1 MKVEKTDMLPQ
12 KAEIIKIKQ
21 ETKTNL
27 NIKTF
32 RLRFK
37 DRSQRDNFQFKP
49 GQFMMVTVFGVGEAP
64 FGFASSPT
72 EKEYFEFSVK
82 EVGLVTEALHNL
94 KEGDIIGVRGPYG
107 NGFPLESTEGK
118 NIIFIGGGI
127 GIAPLRSLINY
138 VLDEENRHKYK
149 KIQLLNAFRS
159 PEDTLY
165 CDDYEW
171 WENTENTEVKY
182 TIDEPCEGW
191 SKCVGFPHTLIVEE
205 LNYELPDTRVFTC
218 GPPIMI
224 KFVTEKLRE
233 LGIDPAEIITTLEM
247 RMSCGVGKC
256 GRCNIGHYY
265 VCKDGPVFT
274 LEQLGEMPDEY

>member
-1 MKVEKTDMLPQ
+1 MVKTDMLPQ
-12 KAEIIKIKQ
+12 KAEIVDIKQ
-21 ETKTNL
+21 ETETNL
-27 NIKTF
+27 NVKTF
-32 RLRFK
+32 KYKFLDDQFREKF
-37 DRSQRDNFQFKP
+37 SFKP
-49 GQFMMVTVFGVGEAP
+49 GQFMMVTVYGVGEAP

-72 EKEYFEFSVK
+72 EKDYVEFSVK

-94 KEGDIIGVRGPYG
+94 KIGDQIGVRGPFG
-107 NGFPLESTEGK
+107 NGFPVESIEKK

-127 GIAPLRSLINY
+127 GLAPLRSLINY
-138 VLDEENRHKYK
+138 VLDDKNRSKYK
-149 KIQLLNAFRS
+149 NIQLLNAFRS

-165 CDDYEW
+165 SYDYER
-171 WENTENTEVKY
+171 WENTENTKVKC

-191 SKCVGFPHTLIVEE
+191 SKCVGYPHELIDEE
-205 LNYELPDTRVFTC
+205 LDWELPDTKFFTC

-224 KFVTEKLRE
+224 KFVTDRLKN
-233 LGIDPAEIITTLEM
+233 LGIKPADIITTLEM

-274 LEQLGEMPDEY
+274 LEQLVEMPDEY

>member
-1 MKVEKTDMLPQ
+1 MKKTDMLPH
-12 KAEIIKIKQ
+12 KAEIIDITQ
-21 ETKTNL
+21 ETSTNL

-32 RLRFK
+32 RYRFK
-37 DRSQRDNFQFKP
+37 DQKIQDNFDFKP

-72 EKEYFEFSVK
+72 EEDYIEFSVK
-82 EVGLVTEALHNL
+82 EVGRVTEALHNL
-94 KEGDIIGVRGPYG
+94 KVGDVIGIRGPFG
-107 NGFPLESTEGK
+107 NGFPVESTTGK

-127 GIAPLRSLINY
+127 GLAPLRSLINY
-138 VLDEENRHKYK
+138 VLSEEKRDNYE

-165 CDDYEW
+165 CGDYEW
-171 WENTENTEVKY
+171 WENVENTRVKY

-191 SKCVGFPHTLIVEE
+191 SKCVGYPHTLIEDKLE
-205 LNYELPDTRVFTC
+205 WDLPNTRFFTC

-224 KFVTEKLRE
+224 KFVTNRLKD
-233 LGIDPAEIITTLEM
+233 LGIEPSEIITTLEM
-247 RMSCGVGKC
+247 RMSCGIGKC

-274 LEQLGEMPDEY
+274 MEQLGEMPDEY